1 MGATRSAMVRLVRL
15 AFPPFDV
22 RTVKVQAC
30 SDMIKHEGEAGSH
43 MHGSGGLDEG
53 RSRRAGVL
61 MSLPSEQHH
70 M

>member
-1 MGATRSAMVRLVRL
+1 MGATRYTMVRLVRL
-15 AFPPFDV
+15 AFPPF

-61 MSLPSEQHH
+61 ISLPSEQHH